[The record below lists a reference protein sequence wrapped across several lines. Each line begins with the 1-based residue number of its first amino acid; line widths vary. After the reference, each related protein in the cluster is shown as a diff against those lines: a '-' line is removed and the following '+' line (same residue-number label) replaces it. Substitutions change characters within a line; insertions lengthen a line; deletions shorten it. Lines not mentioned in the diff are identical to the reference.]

1 MRDHSAAVRTRFWVA
16 GMAPG
21 PAGRPLQAL
30 SSALLLTLLGA
41 IWITCGPIQ
50 FGGQAAY
57 VIVNGISMEPSF
69 HRGDLVI
76 LRQADDYQ
84 VGDVVTYRHPRIG
97 PIIHR
102 IVALDGERYIFK
114 GDNNSWI
121 DGYHPTKAECIGKLW
136 LHLPAAGNFIEQLRI
151 PHNMAIL
158 AAILGLIVMSSIT
171 SSADQRKY
179 PTTRRRA
186 GLTIR
191 FVVAGR
197 ATQRTAHQ
205 NNRPAQ
211 QRRAISLAGGSRDML
226 IFALTALACASLLLA
241 IFAFTRATTRAV
253 PDDISYEQTGTFSY
267 SADAPD
273 GVYETGSAQTG
284 EPVFR
289 QLSGTVAVQF
299 VYRLATDQPADL
311 RGSSRLAAEISDGSG
326 WKRAIELQANTD
338 FSGSTFNASGKLDF
352 ARIQALIDR
361 YEQQAEIQRQQY
373 TLAVVAH
380 VSLAGTLDGQEL
392 RDEFAPRL
400 EFLFDRQQLQVA
412 QSSGG
417 TNSPFTQSQQGMLKR
432 SSQRPSTLALLGLAL
447 EVASARR
454 IALTGLCLAVSGAFM
469 LGFLLR
475 RAAQIDEPTRI
486 QQLYG
491 RLLIALHDSEPGAG
505 SPLVDVATIDDLV
518 KLAEQHGVMIMH
530 ARHGAEQRYFVYDG
544 TLTYRYRVAGLG
556 APSASL
562 EPGVP

>member
-1 MRDHSAAVRTRFWVA
+1 V
-16 GMAPG
+16 
-21 PAGRPLQAL
+21 
-30 SSALLLTLLGA
+30 
-41 IWITCGPIQ
+41 
-50 FGGQAAY
+50 
-57 VIVNGISMEPSF
+57 
-69 HRGDLVI
+69 
-76 LRQADDYQ
+76 
-84 VGDVVTYRHPRIG
+84 
-97 PIIHR
+97 
-102 IVALDGERYIFK
+102 
-114 GDNNSWI
+114 
-121 DGYHPTKAECIGKLW
+121 
-136 LHLPAAGNFIEQLRI
+136 
-151 PHNMAIL
+151 
-158 AAILGLIVMSSIT
+158 
-171 SSADQRKY
+171 
-179 PTTRRRA
+179 
-186 GLTIR
+186 
-191 FVVAGR
+191 
-197 ATQRTAHQ
+197 
-205 NNRPAQ
+205 
-211 QRRAISLAGGSRDML
+211 
-226 IFALTALACASLLLA
+226 TALACASLLLA

-253 PDDISYEQTGTFSY
+253 PDDMSYEQTGTFSY
-267 SADAPD
+267 SADAPAD
-273 GVYETGSAQTG
+273 VYETGSAQTG

-289 QLSGTVAVQF
+289 QLSSGVAVQF
-299 VYRLATDQPADL
+299 VYRLATDQPVDL

-326 WKRAIELQANTD
+326 WKRTIELQANTD
-338 FSGSTFNASGKLDF
+338 FSGSTFNANGILDF

-380 VSLAGTLDGQEL
+380 VSVAGTLNEQEL

-417 TNSPFTQSQQGMLKR
+417 TNNPFTQSQQGMLKR
-432 SSQRPSTLALLGLAL
+432 SSQRPNTLALLGLAL
-447 EVASARR
+447 EVTSARR
-454 IALTGLCLAVSGAFM
+454 IALTGLCLAVSGALL

-530 ARHGAEQRYFVYDG
+530 GRNGAEQRYFVYDG

-556 APSASL
+556 APPASL